1 MGQYPKVIYFNL
13 NPSRNS
19 RLDMASRVLHEV
31 CTSAKCKKPLA
42 MWQQDPV
49 LQADQRNGQNR
60 APIGSRQTDTNRKIC
75 EWIKNWL
82 PPAHMFLPIAC
93 AVIYAPPGKDSTWY
107 CLAGLQC
114 HHEIQNPSDTSCLP
128 GFRLTFCQSILT
140 QVAAI
145 ELDRICG
152 NLWNIWNRVAEFV
165 WNSFGPLAL
174 NLKLY
179 LKLKKMG
186 LSQGSLGPWNLGTR
200 KLGVLD
206 V

>member
-1 MGQYPKVIYFNL
+1 LCDSILGFGAFIEI
-13 NPSRNS
+13 RG
-19 RLDMASRVLHEV
+19 RLGGNWYNFLKLYTSTRREIQDWTWPVEWLHEV

-49 LQADQRNGQNR
+49 PQADQRNGQNR
-60 APIGSRQTDTNRKIC
+60 APIGSRQTGTNRKIC

-82 PPAHMFLPIAC
+82 PPAQMFLPIAW

-114 HHEIQNPSDTSCLP
+114 HHEIQNPFDTSCLP

-152 NLWNIWNRVAEFV
+152 NLWNRVVAEFV
-165 WNSFGPLAL
+165 WNSFGPLGLLLWPPAL
-174 NLKLY
+174 K
-179 LKLKKMG
+179 
-186 LSQGSLGPWNLGTR
+186 S
-200 KLGVLD
+200 
-206 V
+206 